1 MLAYR
6 HAFHAGNHADVL
18 KHLVLCEVLHHMA
31 EKDKPFSVFDTHAG
45 AGGYSL
51 QGRPAQKNAESRSGI
66 ALLWEHPDLP
76 PALARYVAL
85 VRDFNGGGDKLTQ
98 YPGSPSVASRLM
110 RPDDPLHCW
119 ELHPTDERI
128 LRAALAGRHHTR
140 VTMGDGFEAVA
151 HELPPPSRRGV
162 LLIDPSY
169 EIKTDY
175 VRTLGTVREALSR
188 FATGVVIVW
197 LPQVALVP
205 ARELPRRLMNAAK
218 AAPKGALHA
227 RLTVAAPGQGGF
239 GMTGSSVVVINPPH
253 GLEQTLREVLPF
265 LKDALGQF
273 DGASFLVETK

>member
-18 KHLVLCEVLHHMA
+18 KHLVLCQVLQHMA

-51 QGRPAQKNAESRSGI
+51 QGRPAQKNAESRGGI
-66 ALLWEHPDLP
+66 ALLWRRDDLP
-76 PALARYVAL
+76 PALTHYVQL

-98 YPGSPSVASRLM
+98 YPGSPSLAQMLLRSN
-110 RPDDPLHCW
+110 DPLHCW

-140 VTMGDGFEAVA
+140 VTMADGFAALA

-162 LLIDPSY
+162 VLIDPPY
-169 EIKTDY
+169 EMKSDY
-175 VRTLGTVREALSR
+175 VRVLGTVREALAR

-205 ARELPRRLMNAAK
+205 ARELPRRLMNAAT
-218 AAPKGALHA
+218 AAPKGVLHV
-227 RLTVAAPGQGGF
+227 RLTVAAPGQGGY

-265 LKDALGQF
+265 LKETLGQF
-273 DGASFLVETK
+273 DGASFAIETK